1 MKLLKPDWVHHDE
14 KPIFSLDIHP
24 DGTKFATG
32 GQGNDSGRVV
42 VWNMAPV
49 INEKAELDKSVPKIL
64 CQMDNHLACVNS
76 VRWSLS
82 GLCLA
87 SGGDDKTVMVWKK
100 AQGSGGVFG
109 SGGFTKSAEN
119 WRCVTTLRGHA
130 GDILDMA
137 WSPQDRWLSSCSVD
151 NTVIIWDVF
160 AIPSIV
166 AILKGHTGLVKG
178 VAWDP
183 VGKFVASQSDDRSI
197 KIWKTAD
204 WTCQTTIT
212 EPFQEC
218 GGTTHILRLSW
229 SPDGQYLV
237 SAHAMNGGGPTAQI
251 IEREGWKCDKDF
263 VGHRKAVTC
272 VRFHNSIMMR
282 TAPKTN
288 KSQQYCCLAVG
299 SRDHSLSIWLTA
311 LQRPMLVIHK
321 LFQDSILDL
330 SWSSDGYV
338 LMACSGDGSVACLQ
352 FDDNEVGTPL
362 SEEDKNALYQ
372 RMYGKSVSDMNVQSE
387 KDMIVENAELL
398 DTINREKPKQPAF
411 MAQLEGGT
419 VQEPVFNENH
429 TTNHQSNVP
438 VQHPKFSGTTAQ
450 SKQAI
455 HKQIE
460 TRTADGKRRI
470 TPMFIPM
477 SQENSE
483 TNPVKITNNSLP
495 TIVTEKFSEKEENLP
510 TGQMLARVPDGP
522 KGDQLDSRLTKTS
535 ISSAPPAK
543 TLTLDLPSGKPSSS
557 QPAAIS
563 KPELSNIPRTLTAGR
578 LEVIS
583 GNFVRTIS
591 DLRIQVVN
599 GAIKSPY
606 GQLSRVFCCPIATP
620 TKVTWEIFL
629 GSSVVNCST
638 CLKYVIVC
646 CSDGTVRLIN
656 ARTGVLNMPIINM
669 PTGIV
674 QSAFNSSGELGGVVS
689 ECGLV
694 RVWNIKEQKVTVSTS
709 CTDLLRGGTVKML
722 TITDQGIPF
731 VLISN
736 GCAYTYSKAME
747 SWLVLN
753 TKDTLN
759 QRNLAKY
766 KPPYNT
772 VQKNLRTYP
781 IMAVQGAAHSLL
793 PASNNFIDVP
803 AAAWENVSQFTFIE
817 NQIQL
822 CETIQSAE
830 ELKYWYSALGF
841 HLSHHGTE
849 QRLRLTLDDLLGSV
863 HSVNADILGISKL
876 TLLDL
881 VLENLKSQPKWQR
894 IYMEYTQQ
902 LRDLRHTP
910 NDILK

>member
-1 MKLLKPDWVHHDE
+1 MKLLKPDWVHHDD

-42 VWNMAPV
+42 VWNLAPV
-49 INEKAELDKSVPKIL
+49 IDEKAEMDKSVPKIL

-82 GLCLA
+82 GQCLA

-100 AQGSGGVFG
+100 AKGTGGVFG

-151 NTVIIWDVF
+151 NTIIIWDVF
-160 AIPSIV
+160 AVPSIV

-183 VGKFVASQSDDRSI
+183 VGKFIASQSDDRSI

-288 KSQQYCCLAVG
+288 KTQQYCCLAVG
-299 SRDHSLSIWLTA
+299 SRDHALSVWMTA
-311 LQRPMLVIHK
+311 LQRPLLVIHD

-330 SWSSDGYV
+330 SWSADGYV
-338 LMACSGDGSVACLQ
+338 LMACSGDGTVACLQ
-352 FDDNEVGTPL
+352 FSDSELGTPL
-362 SEEDKNALYQ
+362 SEEDKNSLYQ
-372 RMYGKSVSDMNVQSE
+372 RMYGKSASDMNAQSE

-398 DTINREKPKQPAF
+398 DAIVREKPKQPAF
-411 MAQLEGGT
+411 IATLEGAQNLSS
-419 VQEPVFNENH
+419 VPNQQNNVSNSQPEKQE
-429 TTNHQSNVP
+429 QNVN
-438 VQHPKFSGTTAQ
+438 FSGVSTQ

-477 SQENSE
+477 SQEANDTPVELNSSSRS
-483 TNPVKITNNSLP
+483 TSS
-495 TIVTEKFSEKEENLP
+495 IVIEKVADKPEALSE
-510 TGQMLARVPDGP
+510 GQKVE
-522 KGDQLDSRLTKTS
+522 QLDSRLTKS
-535 ISSAPPAK
+535 IVPPAK
-543 TLTLDLPSGKPSSS
+543 TASLDMPRGEPLPV
-557 QPAAIS
+557 QITA
-563 KPELSNIPRTLTAGR
+563 KPEVTNIPRTLTAGR
-578 LEVIS
+578 PEVIS
-583 GNFVRTIS
+583 GNFVRTVS
-591 DLRIQVVN
+591 DLRIQVANAGV
-599 GAIKSPY
+599 KSPF
-606 GQLSRVFCCPIATP
+606 GMLSRVFCCPIATP
-620 TKVTWEIFL
+620 TKTAWEIFL
-629 GSSVVNCST
+629 GSSVVNCSACT
-638 CLKYVIVC
+638 KCVIVC
-646 CSDGTVRLIN
+646 CSDGTVRFIN
-656 ARTGVLNMPIINM
+656 ARTGILTLPIINM
-669 PTGIV
+669 PTAIV
-674 QSAFNSSGELGGVVS
+674 QSAFNFSGELGGVVS

-694 RVWNIKEQKVTVSTS
+694 RVWNIEEQKVIVSTS
-709 CTDLLRGGTVKML
+709 CTDLLRGGSVKML
-722 TITDQGIPF
+722 NVTEKGTPF
-731 VLISN
+731 VLMSN
-736 GCAYTYSKAME
+736 GCAFTFSKDLE

-753 TKDTLN
+753 SKDTLN
-759 QRNLAKY
+759 QRNLIKY
-766 KPPYNT
+766 KPPANA
-772 VQKNLRTYP
+772 VQKNFRTYP

-793 PASNNFIDVP
+793 PASNNFVNVT
-803 AAAWENVSQFTFIE
+803 AATWENVSQLTFIE

-822 CETIQSAE
+822 CESIQSPA

-841 HLSHHGTE
+841 HLANYGTE
-849 QRLRLTLDDLLGSV
+849 QRLRLTLDDLLGSA
-863 HSVNADILGISKL
+863 HSTNADILGISKL

-881 VLENLKSQPKWQR
+881 ILESLKLQTKWQR
-894 IYMEYTQQ
+894 IYMEYTEQ
-902 LRDLRHTP
+902 LSDLRRNP
-910 NDILK
+910 QPM